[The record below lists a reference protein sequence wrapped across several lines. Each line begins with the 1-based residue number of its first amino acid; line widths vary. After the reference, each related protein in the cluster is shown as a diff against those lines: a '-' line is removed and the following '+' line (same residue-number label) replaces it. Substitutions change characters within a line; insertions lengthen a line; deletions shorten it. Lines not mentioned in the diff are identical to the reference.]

1 MIKELMS
8 SRRFAPL
15 FWAQFCSALNDNV
28 LKNALVIMLLYGAT
42 TGQGPML
49 VTVAGAVFIFP
60 FFVLSALGGE
70 LADRYVKSVV
80 ARRLK
85 FFEIFAAGFA
95 AAGFFMHSIPLL
107 FVALALFG
115 VVAALFGPVKYAMLP
130 DQLSVSELATGNALV
145 EGATFMA
152 ILIGTIA
159 GGLFVAGAS
168 HMGWICT
175 AVVGL
180 SLLSWGFAS
189 RIPVTQP
196 SAPDLRI
203 TANPWTST
211 ARLLK
216 SLYAEPR
223 LWDGMVIVS
232 WFWMVGAIV
241 LSLLPALI
249 KEGVGGTEGVV
260 TLCLAIFAIGIAA
273 GSLFAAQLSHVRP
286 NLALVPIGSIVMGVV
301 GLDLA
306 WAIGHTS
313 LGTDVNAAAFATSF
327 GGLRMLLDFFLFAFG
342 GGLFVVPSFAAVQA
356 WTEPSERARIIAA
369 GNILQAGFMV
379 AGAMFVAAL
388 QSAGLAIAWIFF
400 GLAVASFGTVWF
412 VLTKWGKEGVRDFGA
427 LLFRAL
433 FRLEVRGMEN
443 LPPAGTRM
451 LIAPNHVSLVDGP
464 LLHAMLPIDASF
476 AVDTGIAK
484 AWWAKPFLKMIKHYT
499 MDPTKPLAARDLIKL
514 VAAGEPVVIFP
525 EGRLTVSG
533 SLMKVYDGTAMIAD
547 KADAVVVP
555 VRIEGAQRS
564 HLSYLRNGEI
574 KRVWFPKV
582 TISILPP
589 VKLPIDETLKGKARR
604 NAAGAA
610 LQDVMIDAMVKNAM
624 LDQTL
629 FEGLGHACRDRDT
642 GQPIIEDALGTK
654 LTYRKLV
661 LGAQVLSRKLEQGT
675 SVGENVGVLLPNS
688 AGVAVVFMALQ
699 TIGRVP
705 AMLNFSAG
713 PVNVL
718 AAMKAAQVRTVLTS
732 KAFIEK
738 GKLDKLMAAIAEQA
752 RVVYLED
759 VRASISLADKIQ
771 GFRAGLAPRVARQA
785 NDPAVVLFTSGSE
798 GTPKGVV
805 LSHRNILANAAQ
817 ALARV
822 DANARDKVFNVLP
835 VFHSFGLTGGMMMPL
850 LGGIPIFMYPS
861 PLHYRIVPELIYQT
875 GATILFGTDT
885 FLTGYAR
892 SAHAYDFRTLR
903 LVIAGAEAVKERT
916 RQVYMERYGVRI
928 LEGYGVTETAPV
940 LAMNT
945 PMANRQGTVGRI
957 SPLMQYRLDPVPGI
971 EEGGRLSVKG
981 PNVMLGYL
989 RAENPGV
996 LEPLPEG
1003 WHDTGDIVVVDAQGF
1018 ITIKGRAK
1026 RFAKIAGEM
1035 VSLSAVETMAS
1046 ALWPQAMS
1054 VAVSIPD
1061 ARKGERI
1068 VLLTTQKDADRAAM
1082 QRQAKS
1088 VGASELAVPADIRV
1102 VDKVPLLGTGK
1113 TDYVGATALAKEL
1126 AEQLAEQL
1134 AAAPP
1139 APQAEASDSATQ
1151 NEPARIEPEH
1161 LQQHVA

>member
-1 MIKELMS
+1 MIKQLMS

-15 FWAQFCSALNDNV
+15 FWAQFFSALNDNV
-28 LKNALVIMLLYGAT
+28 LKNALVIILLYGAT
-42 TGQGPML
+42 TGENASL
-49 VTVAGAVFIFP
+49 VTIAGAVFIFP

-70 LADRYVKSVV
+70 LADKYVKSVV

-85 FFEIFAAGFA
+85 FVEIFAACFA
-95 AAGFFMHSIPLL
+95 AAGFFLHSVPLL
-107 FVALALFG
+107 FAALALFG
-115 VVAALFGPVKYAMLP
+115 TVAALFGPVKYAILP
-130 DQLSVSELATGNALV
+130 DQLSVGELATGNALV
-145 EGATFMA
+145 EGATFLA

-168 HMGWICT
+168 HMGWISL

-180 SLLSWGFAS
+180 SVLSWAFAA
-189 RIPVTQP
+189 RIPASTP
-196 SAPDLRI
+196 SAPELAI
-203 TANPWTST
+203 TTNPWTST
-211 ARLLK
+211 VWLLK

-232 WFWMVGAIV
+232 WFWLAGAVV

-260 TLCLAIFAIGIAA
+260 TLCLATFAIGIAA
-273 GSLFAAQLSHVRP
+273 GSLIAAQLSHVKP
-286 NLALVPIGSIVMGVV
+286 NLALVPIGAIIMGVV

-306 WAIGHTS
+306 AAIGATVP
-313 LGTDVNAAAFATSF
+313 GNAVTAAAFATSLS
-327 GGLRMLLDFFLFAFG
+327 GLHMLVGFFLFAIG
-342 GGLFVVPSFAAVQA
+342 GGLFVVPAFAAVQA
-356 WTEPSERARIIAA
+356 WTAPSERARIIAA

-379 AGAMFVAAL
+379 VGSLFVALL
-388 QSAGLAIAWIFF
+388 QYAGLSIAWIFF
-400 GLAVASFGTVWF
+400 GLAVASFGSVWF
-412 VLTKWGKEGVRDFGA
+412 VLKKWGKEGVRDFGA

-433 FRLEVRGMEN
+433 FRVEVRGIEN

-464 LLHAMLPIDASF
+464 LLHATLPIDASF

-484 AWWAKPFLKMIKHYT
+484 AWWAKPFLKMVRHIT
-499 MDPTKPLAARDLIKL
+499 VDPTKPLGARDLIKL
-514 VAAGEPVVIFP
+514 VASAEPVVIFP
-525 EGRLTVSG
+525 EGRLTVHG

-547 KADAVVVP
+547 KADAVIVP

-564 HLSYLRNGEI
+564 HLSYLKNGEI
-574 KRVWFPKV
+574 KRSWFPKV
-582 TISILPP
+582 TITILPP
-589 VKLPIDETLKGKARR
+589 VKLPIDQSLKGKARR

-610 LQDVMIDAMVKNAM
+610 LQDIMIEAMVKNAM
-624 LDQTL
+624 LDHTL
-629 FEGLGHACRDRDT
+629 FEALAHAHRDRDT
-642 GQPIIEDALGTK
+642 GKVVVEDALGTK
-654 LTYRKLV
+654 LTYRKLI

-675 SVGENVGVLLPNS
+675 AIGENIGVLLPNS

-718 AAMKAAQVRTVLTS
+718 SAMKASQIRTVFTS
-732 KAFIEK
+732 RAFIEK
-738 GKLDKLMAAIAEQA
+738 GKLDKLIAAIAPEA
-752 RVVYLED
+752 RIVYLED
-759 VRASISLADKIQ
+759 IRATVNALDKIR
-771 GFRAGLAPRVARQA
+771 GLLAGTAPRVARRA
-785 NDPAVVLFTSGSE
+785 DDPAVILFTSGSE

-822 DANARDKVFNVLP
+822 DANGNDKVFNVLP

-850 LGGIPIFMYPS
+850 LAGIPIFMYPS

-903 LVIAGAEAVKERT
+903 LVLAGAEAVKDRT
-916 RQVYMERYGVRI
+916 RQVYMERYGIRI

-945 PMANRQGTVGRI
+945 PMANRPGTVGRL
-957 SPLMQYRLDPVPGI
+957 SPLMEYRLDPVPGI
-971 EEGGRLSVKG
+971 EEGGRLSVRG

-996 LEPLPEG
+996 LEKLVDG
-1003 WHDTGDIVVVDAQGF
+1003 WHDTGDIVTIDAAGF
-1018 ITIKGRAK
+1018 IAIKGRAK
-1026 RFAKIAGEM
+1026 RFAKVAGEM
-1035 VSLSAVETMAS
+1035 VSLSAVEAMAS
-1046 ALWPQAMS
+1046 ALWPRAIS

-1068 VLLTTQKDADRAAM
+1068 VLLTTQRDAERSAV
-1082 QRQAKS
+1082 QRQAKAT
-1088 VGASELAVPADIRV
+1088 GASELAVPADIRL
-1102 VDKVPLLGTGK
+1102 VDKVPLLGSGK
-1113 TDYVGATALAKEL
+1113 TDYVAATALAKEL
-1126 AEQLAEQL
+1126 AT
-1134 AAAPP
+1134 AAPS
-1139 APQAEASDSATQ
+1139 AEPMAD
-1151 NEPARIEPEH
+1151 
-1161 LQQHVA
+1161 VA

>member
-1 MIKELMS
+1 MIKQLMS

-15 FWAQFCSALNDNV
+15 FWSQFCSALNDNV
-28 LKNALVIMLLYGAT
+28 LKNALVIMLLYGAVAAH
-42 TGQGPML
+42 GDAL

-60 FFVLSALGGE
+60 FFILSGLGGE
-70 LADRYVKSVV
+70 IADKYVKGVV

-85 FFEIFAAGFA
+85 FAEIFAAGFA
-95 AAGFFMHSIPLL
+95 ALGFFMHSVPLL
-107 FVALALFG
+107 FVALGLFG

-130 DQLSVSELATGNALV
+130 DQLSVGELATGNALI

-159 GGLFVAGAS
+159 GGELVSGSTHMGFVAL
-168 HMGWICT
+168 

-180 SLLSWGFAS
+180 ALLSWASAS
-189 RIPVTQP
+189 RIPHTAP
-196 SAPDLRI
+196 SAPDLTVNR
-203 TANPWTST
+203 NPWTST
-211 ARLLK
+211 SHLLK

-223 LWDGMVIVS
+223 LWDGMLIVS
-232 WFWMVGAIV
+232 WFWLTGAVV

-249 KEGVGGTEGVV
+249 KGVVGGTEGVV
-260 TLCLAIFAIGIAA
+260 TLCLAIFAIGIAI

-286 NLALVPIGSIVMGVV
+286 NLALVPIGAIIMGFV

-306 WAIGHTS
+306 WAIGTTTTGSEITS
-313 LGTDVNAAAFATSF
+313 SAFISSWS
-327 GGLRMLLDFFLFAFG
+327 GMHMLIDFAVFAFG

-356 WTEPSERARIIAA
+356 WSAPSERARVIAA
-369 GNILQAGFMV
+369 GNILQAAFMV
-379 AGAMFVAAL
+379 VGSLGVAAL
-388 QSAGLAIAWIFF
+388 QAAGLPIAWVFFGLAIA
-400 GLAVASFGTVWF
+400 SFGSVWF
-412 VLTKWGKEGVRDFGA
+412 VLNKWGREGVRDFGA

-433 FRLEVRGMEN
+433 FRTEVRGLEN
-443 LPPAGTRM
+443 LPPPGTRM
-451 LIAPNHVSLVDGP
+451 LIAPNHVSLIDGP
-464 LLHAMLPIDASF
+464 LLHAILPIEATF
-476 AVDTGIAK
+476 AVDTGISQ
-484 AWWAKPFLKMIKHYT
+484 AWWAKIFLKMARHIT
-499 MDPTKPLAARDLIKL
+499 IDPTKPLGARDLIKL
-514 VAAGEPVVIFP
+514 VASAEPVVIFP
-525 EGRLTVSG
+525 EGRITVSG

-564 HLSYLRNGEI
+564 HLSYLKDSQI
-574 KRVWFPKV
+574 KRSWFPKV
-582 TISILPP
+582 TVSILPP
-589 VKLPIDETLKGKARR
+589 VKLAVDASLKGKTRR

-610 LQDVMIDAMVKNAM
+610 LQDVMIDAMVENVM

-629 FEGLGHACRDRDT
+629 FEGLAQAYRDRDT
-642 GQPIIEDALGTK
+642 GKVLIEDPLGTK
-654 LTYRKLV
+654 LTYRKLL

-675 SVGENVGVLLPNS
+675 VVGENVGVLLPNS

-699 TIGRVP
+699 SIGRVP

-718 AAMKAAQVRTVLTS
+718 AAMKAAEVATVLTS
-732 KAFIEK
+732 RAFIEK
-738 GKLDKLMAAIAEQA
+738 GKLDKLMAAIAGQA

-759 VRASISLADKIQ
+759 VRASLGLADKLR
-771 GFRAGLAPRVARQA
+771 GFRDGVAPRVARNA
-785 NDPAVVLFTSGSE
+785 DDPAVILFTSGSE

-822 DANARDKVFNVLP
+822 DVNATDKVFNVLP
-835 VFHSFGLTGGMMMPL
+835 VFHSFGLTGGMIMPML
-850 LGGIPIFMYPS
+850 AGIPIYMYPS

-875 GATILFGTDT
+875 GATVLFGTDT
-885 FLTGYAR
+885 FLAGYAR

-903 LVIAGAEAVKERT
+903 LVVAGAEAVKDRT
-916 RQVYMERYGVRI
+916 RQIYMERFGIRI

-945 PMANRQGTVGRI
+945 PMANRYGTVGRL
-957 SPLMQYRLDPVPGI
+957 SPLMEYRLDAVPGI
-971 EEGGRLSVKG
+971 EEGGRLSVRG

-996 LEPLPEG
+996 LEPLVDG
-1003 WHDTGDIVVVDAQGF
+1003 WHDTGDIVTIDAQGF
-1018 ITIKGRAK
+1018 IAIKGRAK

-1035 VSLSAVETMAS
+1035 VSLSVVETLAA
-1046 ALWPQAMS
+1046 ALWPQAAS

-1068 VLLTTQKDADRAAM
+1068 VLLTTQKDADRAAI
-1082 QRQAKS
+1082 QRQAKAQ
-1088 VGASELAVPADIRV
+1088 GAPELAVPAV
-1102 VDKVPLLGTGK
+1102 VMLVDKVPLLGSGK
-1113 TDYVGATALAKEL
+1113 TDYVGAKAI
-1126 AEQLAEQL
+1126 AEE
-1134 AAAPP
+1134 AANAP
-1139 APQAEASDSATQ
+1139 ERD
-1151 NEPARIEPEH
+1151 
-1161 LQQHVA
+1161 VA

>member
-1 MIKELMS
+1 MIKDLMS

-15 FWAQFCSALNDNV
+15 FWAQFCAALNDNV

-42 TGQGPML
+42 TGHGDAL

-60 FFVLSALGGE
+60 FFILSGLGGE
-70 LADRYVKSVV
+70 LADKFVKSVV
-80 ARRLK
+80 ARRIK
-85 FFEIFAAGFA
+85 FAEIFAAGFA
-95 AAGFFMHSIPLL
+95 CAGFFLHSIPLL
-107 FVALALFG
+107 FVALGLFG
-115 VVAALFGPVKYAMLP
+115 VCAALFGPVKYAMLP
-130 DQLSVSELATGNALV
+130 DQLSVGELATGNALV
-145 EGATFMA
+145 EGATFLA

-159 GGLFVAGAS
+159 GGLLVS
-168 HMGWICT
+168 SSTHMGWVTSAIMLL
-175 AVVGL
+175 A
-180 SLLSWGFAS
+180 LLSWGFAS
-189 RIPVTQP
+189 RIPHTTP
-196 SAPDLRI
+196 SAADLVV

-211 ARLLK
+211 IRLLK
-216 SLYAEPR
+216 SLYAEQR
-223 LWDGMVIVS
+223 LWDGMLIVS
-232 WFWMVGAIV
+232 WFWLAGAVV
-241 LSLLPALI
+241 LSLLPALVKGI
-249 KEGVGGTEGVV
+249 VGGTEAVV
-260 TLCLAIFAIGIAA
+260 TLCLAIFAIGIAV

-286 NLALVPIGSIVMGVV
+286 NLALVPIGAIIMGIA
-301 GLDLA
+301 GLDIA
-306 WAIGHTS
+306 WAIGHATT
-313 LGTDVNAAAFATSF
+313 GAEITPAAFATSF
-327 GGLRMLLDFFLFAFG
+327 SGLRMIADFAIFAFG

-356 WTEPSERARIIAA
+356 WSAPSERARVIAA
-369 GNILQAGFMV
+369 GNILQAAFMV
-379 AGAMFVAAL
+379 VGSLFVAVL
-388 QSAGLAIAWIFF
+388 QAAGLPIAWIFV
-400 GLAVASFGTVWF
+400 GLALASFGSVFF
-412 VLTKWGKEGVRDFGA
+412 VLRKWGKEGVRDFGA
-427 LLFRAL
+427 LLFRAM
-433 FRLEVRGMEN
+433 FRVEVRGIEN
-443 LPPAGTRM
+443 LPAPGTRM
-451 LIAPNHVSLVDGP
+451 LITPNHVSLIDGP
-464 LLHAMLPIDASF
+464 LVHATLPIEASF

-484 AWWAKPFLKMIKHYT
+484 AWWAKPFLQQIRHYT
-499 MDPTKPLAARDLIKL
+499 MDPSKPLAARDLIKL
-514 VAAGEPVVIFP
+514 VATGEPVVIFP
-525 EGRLTVSG
+525 EGRITVSG

-564 HLSYLRNGEI
+564 YLSYLKNGEI
-574 KRVWFPKV
+574 KRSLFPKV

-589 VKLPIDETLKGKARR
+589 VKLPVDPSLRGKVRR

-610 LQDVMIDAMVKNAM
+610 LQDVMIDAMVKNSM
-624 LDQTL
+624 LEQTL
-629 FEGLGHACRDRDT
+629 FQGLAHAWRDRDT
-642 GQPIIEDALGTK
+642 GKPIIQDALGTS
-654 LTYRKLV
+654 LTYRKLI

-675 SVGENVGVLLPNS
+675 AVGENVGVLLPNS

-713 PVNVL
+713 PSNVQ

-732 KAFIEK
+732 KSFVEK
-738 GKLDKLMAAIAEQA
+738 GKLDKLIAAIASDA
-752 RVVYLED
+752 KIVYLED
-759 VRASISLADKIQ
+759 VRAGIGLADKV
-771 GFRAGLAPRVARQA
+771 AGLLAGVEPRVAREA

-822 DANARDKVFNVLP
+822 DANGNDKVFNVLP

-850 LGGIPIFMYPS
+850 LAGIPIFMYPT

-903 LVIAGAEAVKERT
+903 LVLAGAEAVKDRT
-916 RQVYMERYGVRI
+916 RQIYMERYGIRI

-945 PMANRQGTVGRI
+945 PMANRPGTVGRL
-957 SPLMQYRLDPVPGI
+957 SPLMEARLDPVPGI
-971 EEGGRLSVKG
+971 EEGGRLSVRG

-989 RAENPGV
+989 RTENPGV
-996 LEPLPEG
+996 LEPLTDG
-1003 WHDTGDIVVVDAQGF
+1003 WHDTGDIVAIDAAGF

-1046 ALWPQAMS
+1046 TLWPQAIS

-1061 ARKGERI
+1061 QRKGERI

-1082 QRQAKS
+1082 QRQAKAT
-1088 VGASELAVPADIRV
+1088 GAPELAVPADIRV
-1102 VDKVPLLGTGK
+1102 VDKVPLLGSGK
-1113 TDYVGATALAKEL
+1113 TDYVAATTLAMEMATS
-1126 AEQLAEQL
+1126 AERE
-1134 AAAPP
+1134 
-1139 APQAEASDSATQ
+1139 
-1151 NEPARIEPEH
+1151 
-1161 LQQHVA
+1161 VA

>member
-1 MIKELMS
+1 MIRDLMS

-15 FWAQFCSALNDNV
+15 FWAQFCAALNDNV
-28 LKNALVIMLLYGAT
+28 LKNALVIMLLYGAK
-42 TGQGPML
+42 TGHSDAL

-60 FFVLSALGGE
+60 FFILSGLGGE
-70 LADRYVKSVV
+70 LADKFVKSVV

-85 FFEIFAAGFA
+85 FFEIFAAIFA
-95 AAGFFMHSIPLL
+95 ALGFFLHSVPLL
-107 FVALALFG
+107 FVALGTFG
-115 VVAALFGPVKYAMLP
+115 TVAALFGPVKYAMLP
-130 DQLSVSELATGNALV
+130 DQLSVGELATGHALV

-159 GGLFVAGAS
+159 GGQLVSGS
-168 HMGWICT
+168 THMGLVST
-175 AVVGL
+175 AVVAL
-180 SLLSWGFAS
+180 SVISWGFAS
-189 RIPVTQP
+189 RIPPTQP
-196 SAPDLRI
+196 SAPDLPI

-211 ARLLK
+211 FHLLK
-216 SLYAEPR
+216 MLYSEKR

-232 WFWMVGAIV
+232 WFWLVGAVV

-249 KEGVGGTEGVV
+249 KDIVGGSEGVV
-260 TLCLAIFAIGIAA
+260 TLCLAVFAIGIAS
-273 GSLFAAQLSHVRP
+273 GSLFAAHLSHVRP
-286 NLALVPIGSIVMGVV
+286 NLALVPIGAVVMGIM

-306 WAIGHTS
+306 WTIGHTAT
-313 LGTDVNAAAFATSF
+313 GNDIPPAAFVTSF
-327 GGLRMLLDFFLFAFG
+327 AGLHMLIDFTVFAFG
-342 GGLFVVPSFAAVQA
+342 GGLFVVPAFAAVQA
-356 WTEPSERARIIAA
+356 WSAPNERARVIAA
-369 GNILQAGFMV
+369 GNVLQAAFMV
-379 AGAMFVAAL
+379 VGSLFVAAL
-388 QSAGLAIAWIFF
+388 QGAGLPIAWIFF
-400 GLAVASFGTVWF
+400 GLAIASFGSVWF
-412 VLTKWGKEGVRDFGA
+412 VMSKWGKEGVRDLGS
-427 LLFRAL
+427 LLFRAM
-433 FRLEVRGMEN
+433 FRAEVRGLET

-451 LIAPNHVSLVDGP
+451 LITPNHVSLIDGP
-464 LLHAMLPIDASF
+464 ILHAILPIDASF

-484 AWWAKPFLKMIKHYT
+484 AWWAKPFLKMTKHYT
-499 MDPTKPLAARDLIKL
+499 VDPTKPLATRDLIKL
-514 VAAGEPVVIFP
+514 VSAGEPVVIFP
-525 EGRLTVSG
+525 EGRITVSG

-574 KRVWFPKV
+574 KRSWFPKV
-582 TISILPP
+582 TITILPP
-589 VKLPIDETLKGKARR
+589 VKLAIDPALKGKARR

-629 FEGLGHACRDRDT
+629 FEGLAHAYRDRDT
-642 GQPIIEDALGTK
+642 GKPIIEDALGTK
-654 LTYRKLV
+654 LTYRKLI
-661 LGAQVLSRKLEQGT
+661 LGAQVLSRKLEAGT
-675 SVGENVGVLLPNS
+675 DVGEYVGLLLPNS

-732 KAFIEK
+732 RAFIEK
-738 GKLDKLMAAIAEQA
+738 GKLDKLMAAISAEA

-759 VRASISLADKIQ
+759 VRGTITTTDKIK
-771 GFRAGLAPRVARQA
+771 GLLAGVAPRVARAA

-822 DANARDKVFNVLP
+822 DANGNDKVFNLLP

-850 LGGIPIFMYPS
+850 LAGIPIFMYPS

-903 LVIAGAEAVKERT
+903 LVVAGAEAVKERT
-916 RQVYMERYGVRI
+916 RQVYMERYGIRV

-945 PMANRQGTVGRI
+945 PMANRQGTVGRL

-971 EEGGRLSVKG
+971 EEGGRLSVRG
-981 PNVMLGYL
+981 PNVMIGYL

-996 LEPLPEG
+996 LEAPPDG
-1003 WHDTGDIVVVDAQGF
+1003 WYDTGDIVTVDSAGF

-1035 VSLSAVETMAS
+1035 VSLSAVEAIAA
-1046 ALWPQAMS
+1046 ALWPQAIS
-1054 VAVSIPD
+1054 VAVSLPD
-1061 ARKGERI
+1061 QRKGERV
-1068 VLLTTQKDADRAAM
+1068 VLLTTQKGADRPAM
-1082 QRQAKS
+1082 QREAKAK
-1088 VGASELAVPADIRV
+1088 GASELSVPSAIQV
-1102 VDKVPLLGTGK
+1102 VDKVPLLGSGK
-1113 TDYVGATALAKEL
+1113 TDYVAATELARQIATAPP
-1126 AEQLAEQL
+1126 EQE
-1134 AAAPP
+1134 
-1139 APQAEASDSATQ
+1139 
-1151 NEPARIEPEH
+1151 
-1161 LQQHVA
+1161 VA

>member
-1 MIKELMS
+1 MIKELMT

-15 FWAQFCSALNDNV
+15 FWSQFCSALNDNV
-28 LKNALVIMLLYGAT
+28 LKNALVIMLLYSVAT
-42 TGQGPML
+42 EQGPAL
-49 VTVAGAVFIFP
+49 VQLAGAVFIVP

-70 LADRYVKSVV
+70 IADRYVKSIV

-85 FFEIFAAGFA
+85 FFEIFAAAFA

-107 FVALALFG
+107 YVALALFG

-168 HMGWICT
+168 HMGWICA

-180 SLLSWGFAS
+180 SVLSWAFAS
-189 RIPVTQP
+189 RIPMTQP
-196 SAPDLRI
+196 SAPDLPI
-203 TANPWTST
+203 TRNPWTST
-211 ARLLK
+211 VRLLK
-216 SLYAEPR
+216 SLYAEQR

-260 TLCLAIFAIGIAA
+260 TLCLAVFAIGIAA

-286 NLALVPIGSIVMGVV
+286 NLALVPIGAIVMGLI

-306 WAIGHTS
+306 LAIATTS
-313 LGTDVNAAAFATSF
+313 LGKDVTAAAFATSF
-327 GGLRMLLDFFLFAFG
+327 GGFRMLADFFLFAFG

-356 WTEPSERARIIAA
+356 WTAPSERARIIAA

-379 AGAMFVAAL
+379 AGAVFVGAL
-388 QSAGLAIAWIFF
+388 QAIGLPIAWIFF
-400 GLAVASFGTVWF
+400 GVAIASFGTVWF
-412 VLTKWGKEGVRDFGA
+412 VLSKWGKEGVRDFGA

-433 FRLEVRGMEN
+433 FRVEVRGMEN
-443 LPPAGTRM
+443 LPPEGTRM

-464 LLHAMLPIDASF
+464 LLHATLPIDASY
-476 AVDTGIAK
+476 AVDTGISK

-499 MDPTKPLAARDLIKL
+499 MDPSKPLAARDLIKL

-525 EGRLTVSG
+525 EGRITLSG

-564 HLSYLRNGEI
+564 HLSYLKDGQI
-574 KRVWFPKV
+574 KRSWFPKV
-582 TISILPP
+582 TITILPP
-589 VKLPIDETLKGKARR
+589 VKLPVDQALRGKARR

-610 LQDVMIDAMVKNAM
+610 LQDVMIDAMVKNAI

-629 FEGLGHACRDRDT
+629 FEGLGHAYRDRDT
-642 GQPIIEDALGTK
+642 GKPIIEDALGTK
-654 LTYRKLV
+654 LTYRKLI

-675 SVGENVGVLLPNS
+675 GVGDNVGVLLPNS
-688 AGVAVVFMALQ
+688 AGVAVVFFALQ

-718 AAMKAAQVRTVLTS
+718 AAMKAAQVKTVLTS

-738 GKLDKLMAAIAEQA
+738 GKLDKLIAAIAGQA

-759 VRASISLADKIQ
+759 VREGISLADKIA
-771 GFRAGLAPRVARQA
+771 GFRAGIAPRVARKA
-785 NDPAVVLFTSGSE
+785 NDPAVILFTSGSE

-822 DANARDKVFNVLP
+822 DANADDKVFNVLP
-835 VFHSFGLTGGMMMPL
+835 VFHSFGLTGGMMMPI

-916 RQVYMERYGVRI
+916 RQVYMERYGIRI

-996 LEPLPEG
+996 LEQLAEG
-1003 WHDTGDIVVVDAQGF
+1003 WHDTGDIVTVDAQGF
-1018 ITIKGRAK
+1018 IAIKGRAK

-1046 ALWPQAMS
+1046 ALWPQAIS
-1054 VAVSIPD
+1054 VAVTLPD
-1061 ARKGERI
+1061 QRKGERI

-1126 AEQLAEQL
+1126 A
-1134 AAAPP
+1134 AAP
-1139 APQAEASDSATQ
+1139 APQAEEQPAEA
-1151 NEPARIEPEH
+1151 EPLA
-1161 LQQHVA
+1161 QHVA